1 MPLGRLRDPKAGSL
15 FPLAGELGELGL
27 PEFEL
32 PASPPPAPLQFLL
45 LAMGLPSILPYS
57 ESLHPPAAV
66 NFLSRLPPL
75 DSLLLL
81 FLSAANCFSRLP
93 PRRKFSLGWC
103 SGAIPRPSDFVLGTC
118 K

>member
-1 MPLGRLRDPKAGSL
+1 MGRLRDPNAGSL
-15 FPLAGELGELGL
+15 FPLAGELGEFGL

-32 PASPPPAPLQFLL
+32 PANPLQFLL

-75 DSLLLL
+75 DSLLPLL
-81 FLSAANCFSRLP
+81 LSAANCFSRLP

-103 SGAIPRPSDFVLGTC
+103 SGAIPRPSDFVPGAC
-118 K
+118 KLFHNV